1 MSFKVEKHHQLTV
14 TKKRNRTPTSYTLHN
29 QTFERVA
36 SAKYLGAELTK
47 NLHWKEHVQ
56 STATKANKVS
66 AFAYRNPK

>member
-1 MSFKVEKHHQLTV
+1 MSFEVEKCHHLTV
-14 TKKRNRTPTSYTLHN
+14 TKKRNRIPTSYTVNNKTL
-29 QTFERVA
+29 ERVA